1 MARDPGIY
9 VEILI
14 RSSVDEIWR
23 RTQVPEIHELWDLR
37 FTEIHYLPKQSEDD
51 PQRFRYATRIG
62 FGLNICGDGESTGA
76 KEVSTGLRT
85 SALKFWSQDP
95 KSLIEEGSGYWQ
107 YIPSTNQTRFLTWYD
122 YRTRFGVLGRLIDRI
137 LFRPLMGW
145 ATAWSFDRLRLWIE
159 RDIPPQISLRM
170 ALIHACA
177 RLGITFI
184 WAWQGLIPKLLFP
197 NFDEQSMIAAAGLPI
212 ALLPWINVTEIAI
225 AAATLALWRWRP
237 FFLLNLLAMCG
248 ALVSVAFTTPRYLVA
263 AFNPVTLNLGMIMLS
278 LIGYLASSELPSASR
293 CLRKAHKET
302 K

>member
-1 MARDPGIY
+1 
-9 VEILI
+9 
-14 RSSVDEIWR
+14 
-23 RTQVPEIHELWDLR
+23 
-37 FTEIHYLPKQSEDD
+37 
-51 PQRFRYATRIG
+51 
-62 FGLNICGDGESTGA
+62 
-76 KEVSTGLRT
+76 
-85 SALKFWSQDP
+85 
-95 KSLIEEGSGYWQ
+95 
-107 YIPSTNQTRFLTWYD
+107 
-122 YRTRFGVLGRLIDRI
+122 
-137 LFRPLMGW
+137 
-145 ATAWSFDRLRLWIE
+145 
-159 RDIPPQISLRM
+159 M

-184 WAWQGLIPKLLFP
+184 WAWQGLLPKLLFP

-212 ALLPWINVTEIAI
+212 ALLPWIGVTEIAI

-302 K
+302 